1 MTPCLSKELWPA
13 LYIYM
18 HLFEPFKKT
27 AFVVVLAIVKTE
39 KTHEKKKKNC
49 QNLLN
54 MVQFLIFRPIM
65 TMCLSLAIFL
75 STYLSLVRGE
85 NANTVITFRYLNSWD
100 YCCYYSLSVYAVMV
114 ILDYYPNLYASLNNA
129 VINIYKLK

>member
-39 KTHEKKKKNC
+39 KTHEKKKKKLPKFVKYGSILNFPPHYDHVSQSC
-49 QNLLN
+49 YLFVHLL
-54 MVQFLIFRPIM
+54 
-65 TMCLSLAIFL
+65 
-75 STYLSLVRGE
+75 
-85 NANTVITFRYLNSWD
+85 
-100 YCCYYSLSVYAVMV
+100 
-114 ILDYYPNLYASLNNA
+114 ILG
-129 VINIYKLK
+129 